1 LTLLSK
7 LTTIVLEIDYNV
19 MDVLKLKNSKTREK
33 ILKLFFL
40 DTEKKY
46 YLRELERILNLPVG
60 NIRRELLSLE
70 KTGLFKRQEMGKQVY
85 YSLNKDSSIFEEF
98 KRIVS
103 KTIGVERVLGKDL
116 MKIPG
121 LKIAF
126 LYGSFAKNRENSL
139 SDIDLFIIGKVDEDE
154 LIKFISRAENELSRE
169 INYVIFSES
178 DLREKLKGED
188 IFLTEVV
195 SGKKIFLIG
204 NENELEK
211 IIK

>member
-1 LTLLSK
+1 
-7 LTTIVLEIDYNV
+7 

>member
-1 LTLLSK
+1 
-7 LTTIVLEIDYNV
+7 

-139 SDIDLFIIGKVDEDE
+139 SDIVLFIIGKVDEDE